1 MRTINFDGFLDVL
14 DIVIMVNLIL
24 NEGYIENADVNN
36 DSFINVLDIILLLD
50 LIIIEENN

>member
-1 MRTINFDGFLDVL
+1 MNIL

-24 NEGYIENADVNN
+24 NEEYIVNADINN
-36 DSFINVLDIILLLD
+36 DSFINVLDVILLLD

>member
-1 MRTINFDGFLDVL
+1 
-14 DIVIMVNLIL
+14 MVNLIL